1 VNDVKREVIR
11 DKIRESAKK
20 VLANSEKENERL
32 ISTQLQRMIPK
43 ILGFNCDRWDQDW
56 EIDHCNG
63 RAGESLLGDLLRKK
77 VIADATKWVEKQKWV
92 TPSKKEVEALKREYR
107 EVFNNRV
114 RTFVRDEAERKA
126 TQYIDGILREV
137 TEEIVREVTSEK

>member
-1 VNDVKREVIR
+1 MNDVKREVIR

-92 TPSKKEVEALKREYR
+92 TPSKKEVEALKRE
-107 EVFNNRV
+107 
-114 RTFVRDEAERKA
+114 
-126 TQYIDGILREV
+126 I
-137 TEEIVREVTSEK
+137 S